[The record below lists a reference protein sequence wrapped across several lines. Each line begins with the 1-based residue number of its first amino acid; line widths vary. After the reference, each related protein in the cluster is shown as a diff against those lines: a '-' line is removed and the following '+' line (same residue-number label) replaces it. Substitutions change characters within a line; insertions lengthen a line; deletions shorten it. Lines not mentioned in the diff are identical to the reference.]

1 VAANMSHRA
10 SCRGVDRRW
19 PRPRSITRS
28 AARSLGSRRRSAL
41 LLVQLLGTGS
51 KLGGCESRR

>member
-1 VAANMSHRA
+1 MSHRA